1 MPRGRL
7 GILAIL
13 GAIGATSALAQH
25 DIDDHEIQRA
35 QRFASKGSKAL
46 RAGNFGAALPMFQKA
61 LEAVPAFPDAHMGI
75 GHVALKD
82 RSYERALEAYRSAE
96 QGYTALGEALF
107 RRRVDEYDRAQEQIR
122 NLRQELTEL
131 RARANRAGTNE
142 SEPGLTAIQIEQ
154 SISHLELLKRPN
166 PGDHE
171 LAPAEVP
178 FFIGNALMHLGRYGE
193 AIDSWRETV
202 RRDPK
207 FAPAYNNLAVAFWKT
222 GRPGQARACVA
233 RAEELGVEANPAFKA
248 DLERTGNVRAAANCP

>member
-1 MPRGRL
+1 MPPARI
-7 GILAIL
+7 GILAIV
-13 GAIGATSALAQH
+13 GAIATTTALAQR
-25 DIDDHEIQRA
+25 DVGDHEIQRA
-35 QRFASKGSKAL
+35 QRLAAKGSRAL

-82 RSYERALEAYRSAE
+82 RSYERALTAYRNAE
-96 QGYTALGEALF
+96 HGYAALGEALF
-107 RRRVDEYDRAQEQIR
+107 RRRVDEYDAAQEQIR
-122 NLRQELTEL
+122 NLRQELTDL

-142 SEPGLTAIQIEQ
+142 SEPGLTGLQIEQ
-154 SISHLELLKRPN
+154 SIGQLELIKRPS

-202 RRDPK
+202 HRDPK

-222 GRPGQARACVA
+222 GRPGQARACIA
-233 RAEELGVEANPAFKA
+233 RAEELGVVPNPAFKA
-248 DLERTGNVRAAANCP
+248 DLERARSVEGVCP